1 MYIVVVACAMALTGD
16 RSLFA
21 FDSVSVGTVLQG
33 GDFLQ
38 ACRAA
43 TATLPPAKR
52 KREAVCR
59 IEVTR
64 HAAVAPRRC
73 AAAVFDIFEIGKD
86 FVSATYS
93 HSSNCR
99 AAGETCGAEGASICN
114 PILMPE
120 IEVKQVPFKDLEMAQ
135 NVRPQIFKPCKGT
148 SK

>member
-64 HAAVAPRRC
+64 HAAVAPLRRRRRATAPPPSLTYLKLAKTLC
-73 AAAVFDIFEIGKD
+73 LPRIRTVLTAGPPAKPVVQRVQVF
-86 FVSATYS
+86 AT
-93 HSSNCR
+93 
-99 AAGETCGAEGASICN
+99 
-114 PILMPE
+114 
-120 IEVKQVPFKDLEMAQ
+120 QF
-135 NVRPQIFKPCKGT
+135 
-148 SK
+148 